1 MGVSG
6 ASVIPNSSKA
16 VKQQRVSLLNTFSLQ
31 VAALPGGLEMLN
43 TMQEA
48 PRTQVTGFS
57 PETMVAAPQ
66 RREIFERNRHRVYS
80 AAFWMTGNELAA
92 EDLMTDTFCAA
103 FLATRNPS
111 VEDIDQTLVGELK
124 KTFDIPLFTLDCA
137 PSKQVRNVRSNILRT
152 DLELAVIALPATEKL
167 VFLMHDLEGYDHDR
181 IARLLGITDRESHL
195 GLHQARLR
203 LRELLAK

>member
-1 MGVSG
+1 
-6 ASVIPNSSKA
+6 
-16 VKQQRVSLLNTFSLQ
+16 
-31 VAALPGGLEMLN
+31 MLN

-48 PRTQVTGFS
+48 PRTQITGFS
-57 PETMVAAPQ
+57 PETMVAVPQ

-80 AAFWMTGNELAA
+80 TAFWMSGNELAA
-92 EDLMTDTFCAA
+92 EDVMSDAFRAA
-103 FLATRNPS
+103 FLGTANPS
-111 VEDIDQTLVGELK
+111 VEDIDQALVGELK

-137 PSKQVRNVRSNILRT
+137 PSNQVRNVRSNILRT
-152 DLELAVIALPATEKL
+152 DLEIAVIALPATEKL

-181 IARLLGITDRESHL
+181 VARLLGITERESRL